1 MHYNCESNH
10 HVTIYDIDDK
20 RLLAI
25 DPDTVFWSLISKER
39 DLDSTL
45 TKEVIPIYEK
55 FKHDLAKEMQG
66 FRFESN
72 LTAVYINPVD
82 ICNANCT
89 YCYVPASLRRNGTR
103 MNRHQLEE
111 VLTRIFDYFL
121 EARGNVESKPV
132 IVFHGSEPLLI
143 KDAIFDSIRDFND
156 RFHFGIQTNAL
167 LLEDRDVDLLKQYGV
182 SVGVSLDSPQRETN
196 DYQRK
201 TVSGKGTFDKVVEAI
216 NWFDGYEGLSVI
228 CTITKY
234 NVNQLPEAISF
245 LHQKKVPI
253 VLLNPVRGT
262 QSPARS
268 LQPRQED
275 LITYFIA
282 AVERAIE
289 LSKTSKDKIIIG
301 NFTDLILGII
311 APTARRLMCNITPC
325 GGARCFL
332 TVTANGDF
340 IPCGEFIG
348 FEEFHAGNIFHS
360 TIKEAMESHAFKK
373 VRARIVEKIEECET
387 CIFRNICGAPCPAEL
402 YSNYKDMYRPSPYC
416 DFYKELI
423 TYAFK
428 AIAEDNVK
436 HLLRDKALENLEY
449 KYKYI
454 R

>member
-10 HVTIYDIDDK
+10 HLTICEVDDK
-20 RLLAI
+20 KLLAI

-45 TKEVIPIYEK
+45 KKEVIPIYEK
-55 FKHDLAKEMQG
+55 FKDDLAKEMQD

-72 LTAVYINPVD
+72 LTAVYINPTD

-89 YCYVPASLRRNGTR
+89 YCYVPATLRKNGTC
-103 MNRHQLEE
+103 MNRDQLQE
-111 VLTRIFDYFL
+111 VLRKILNYFL
-121 EARGNVESKPV
+121 EVRGNSESKPV

-143 KDAIFDSIRDFND
+143 KDAIFDSIRDFSNH
-156 RFHFGIQTNAL
+156 FHFGIQTNAI
-167 LLEDRDVDLLKQYGV
+167 LLEDRDVDLLKQHGI
-182 SVGVSLDSPQRETN
+182 SVGVSLDSPERETN

-201 TVSGKGTFDKVVEAI
+201 TISGKGTFDKVVEVI

-234 NVNQLPEAISF
+234 NVNQLPEAVSF
-245 LHQKKVPI
+245 LHQKKVPM

-262 QSPARS
+262 QSLARS
-268 LQPRQED
+268 LQPKQED
-275 LITYFIA
+275 LIRYFIA

-289 LSKTSKDKIIIG
+289 LSKSSKDKIIIG

-348 FEEFHAGNIFHS
+348 FEEFHTGNIFHS
-360 TIKEAMESHAFKK
+360 TIKEAMDSHAFKK
-373 VRARIVEKIEECET
+373 VRARIVEKIEECKT
-387 CIFRNICGAPCPAEL
+387 CTFRNICGAPCPAEL
-402 YSNYKDMYRPSPYC
+402 YSTYEAMYKPSPYC

-423 TYAFK
+423 IYAFK
-428 AIAEDNVK
+428 VIAEDKVK

-449 KYKYI
+449 KYRYI

>member
-1 MHYNCESNH
+1 MYYNCGSNH
-10 HVTIYDIDDK
+10 HLTICDIDDK

-45 TKEVIPIYEK
+45 KKEVIPIYEK
-55 FKHDLAKEMQG
+55 FKDDLAKEMQG

-103 MNRHQLEE
+103 MNRHQLQE
-111 VLTRIFDYFL
+111 VLRKIFDYFL
-121 EARGNVESKPV
+121 ELRGNSESKPV

-143 KDAIFDSIRDFND
+143 KDAIFDSIRDFSD
-156 RFHFGIQTNAL
+156 HFHFGIQTNAL
-167 LLEDRDVDLLKQYGV
+167 LLKEEDVGLLKHYGV
-182 SVGVSLDSPQRETN
+182 GVGVSLDSPDPKTN
-196 DYQRK
+196 DYLRR
-201 TVSGKGTFDKVVEAI
+201 TVDGKGTFNKVVKAI
-216 NWFDGYEGLSVI
+216 DWFDGYEGLNVLS
-228 CTITKY
+228 TITKY
-234 NVNQLPEAISF
+234 NVDQLPDAVAF
-245 LHQKKVPI
+245 FHRKKVSM

-262 QSPARS
+262 QGPAQS
-268 LQPRQED
+268 LRPKQES
-275 LITYFIA
+275 LIRYFIA

-289 LSKTSKDKIIIG
+289 LSKSSKDKIIIG

-360 TIKEAMESHAFKK
+360 TIKEAMDSHAFKK

-387 CIFRNICGAPCPAEL
+387 CTFRNICGAPCPAEL
-402 YSNYKDMYRPSPYC
+402 YSTYEDMYKPSPYC

-428 AIAEDNVK
+428 IIAEDKVK
-436 HLLRDKALENLEY
+436 HLLRDKASENLEY

-454 R
+454 K